1 MSRDLLNY
9 GAYVD
14 FVQSF
19 LVQAQYW
26 HDPLHFDTYVEKS
39 QFIAEVN
46 NEKAVKNETYAV
58 NLASLENFVMV
69 KHNQDSM
76 VEPRESSHFEFYT
89 PGQSDVILPLKDSG
103 LQFGHDV
110 VDLDTTI
117 WRSANETGG
126 IQRCKL
132 NFGTS
137 PNTKYTY
144 SSICCTVGTFSV
156 YCKYLSTSYKFQSPN
171 WRTPPQESPIY
182 TEDRIGLKTLDESG
196 RLHLMAVEGNHLEF
210 SRQWFIDEIIN
221 VYLKN

>member
-89 PGQSDVILPLKDSG
+89 PGQSDVILPLKDSV
-103 LQFGHDV
+103 LQIGHDV
-110 VDLDTTI
+110 VELDTTI
-117 WRSANETGG
+117 
-126 IQRCKL
+126 
-132 NFGTS
+132 
-137 PNTKYTY
+137 
-144 SSICCTVGTFSV
+144 
-156 YCKYLSTSYKFQSPN
+156 
-171 WRTPPQESPIY
+171 
-182 TEDRIGLKTLDESG
+182 
-196 RLHLMAVEGNHLEF
+196 
-210 SRQWFIDEIIN
+210 
-221 VYLKN
+221 

>member
-89 PGQSDVILPLKDSG
+89 PGQSDVILPLKDSV
-103 LQFGHDV
+103 LQIGHGV

-117 WRSANETGG
+117 WRSANETRG
-126 IQRCKL
+126 IQRC
-132 NFGTS
+132 
-137 PNTKYTY
+137 
-144 SSICCTVGTFSV
+144 
-156 YCKYLSTSYKFQSPN
+156 
-171 WRTPPQESPIY
+171 
-182 TEDRIGLKTLDESG
+182 
-196 RLHLMAVEGNHLEF
+196 
-210 SRQWFIDEIIN
+210 
-221 VYLKN
+221 

>member
-1 MSRDLLNY
+1 MCKCSIVVLMLTWNDINIYIIFTVPMSRDLLNY

-103 LQFGHDV
+103 FQF
-110 VDLDTTI
+110 
-117 WRSANETGG
+117 
-126 IQRCKL
+126 
-132 NFGTS
+132 
-137 PNTKYTY
+137 
-144 SSICCTVGTFSV
+144 
-156 YCKYLSTSYKFQSPN
+156 
-171 WRTPPQESPIY
+171 
-182 TEDRIGLKTLDESG
+182 
-196 RLHLMAVEGNHLEF
+196 
-210 SRQWFIDEIIN
+210 
-221 VYLKN
+221 

>member
-1 MSRDLLNY
+1 MLYRSE
-9 GAYVD
+9 V
-14 FVQSF
+14 F
-19 LVQAQYW
+19 
-26 HDPLHFDTYVEKS
+26 EKINS
-39 QFIAEVN
+39 IIH
-46 NEKAVKNETYAV
+46 K
-58 NLASLENFVMV
+58 
-69 KHNQDSM
+69 
-76 VEPRESSHFEFYT
+76 RYT
-89 PGQSDVILPLKDSG
+89 DRYSKPLKGDCCIYQERITFIS
-103 LQFGHDV
+103 FSHWISV
-110 VDLDTTI
+110 SIYDLDTTI

-144 SSICCTVGTFSV
+144 SSICSTVCTFCV

>member
-1 MSRDLLNY
+1 MDIQIYICLTVPMSRDLLNY

-103 LQFGHDV
+103 LHFGHDV
-110 VDLDTTI
+110 
-117 WRSANETGG
+117 
-126 IQRCKL
+126 C
-132 NFGTS
+132 
-137 PNTKYTY
+137 
-144 SSICCTVGTFSV
+144 
-156 YCKYLSTSYKFQSPN
+156 
-171 WRTPPQESPIY
+171 
-182 TEDRIGLKTLDESG
+182 
-196 RLHLMAVEGNHLEF
+196 
-210 SRQWFIDEIIN
+210 
-221 VYLKN
+221 

>member
-1 MSRDLLNY
+1 MLIYLPTGSRGFEIDMTCIYIIFTVPMSRDLLNY

-110 VDLDTTI
+110 
-117 WRSANETGG
+117 
-126 IQRCKL
+126 
-132 NFGTS
+132 
-137 PNTKYTY
+137 
-144 SSICCTVGTFSV
+144 
-156 YCKYLSTSYKFQSPN
+156 
-171 WRTPPQESPIY
+171 
-182 TEDRIGLKTLDESG
+182 
-196 RLHLMAVEGNHLEF
+196 H
-210 SRQWFIDEIIN
+210 
-221 VYLKN
+221 

>member
-1 MSRDLLNY
+1 MLTWNDINIYIILTVPMSRDLLNY

-110 VDLDTTI
+110 CRFT
-117 WRSANETGG
+117 
-126 IQRCKL
+126 
-132 NFGTS
+132 
-137 PNTKYTY
+137 
-144 SSICCTVGTFSV
+144 
-156 YCKYLSTSYKFQSPN
+156 
-171 WRTPPQESPIY
+171 
-182 TEDRIGLKTLDESG
+182 
-196 RLHLMAVEGNHLEF
+196 
-210 SRQWFIDEIIN
+210 
-221 VYLKN
+221 

>member
-1 MSRDLLNY
+1 MLTWNDINIYICLTDPDARDLLNY

-89 PGQSDVILPLKDSG
+89 PGQSDVILPLKESG

-110 VDLDTTI
+110 
-117 WRSANETGG
+117 
-126 IQRCKL
+126 
-132 NFGTS
+132 
-137 PNTKYTY
+137 
-144 SSICCTVGTFSV
+144 
-156 YCKYLSTSYKFQSPN
+156 
-171 WRTPPQESPIY
+171 
-182 TEDRIGLKTLDESG
+182 
-196 RLHLMAVEGNHLEF
+196 H
-210 SRQWFIDEIIN
+210 
-221 VYLKN
+221 